1 MVKLHNSRRHNAH
14 HKHCCRGRIRG
25 FQNTLNQNRSVI
37 YNKKLD
43 LWQPGAHTGT
53 FRGNQIAMKAG
64 TIVLNRV
71 TKPEFLN
78 DVIKKGEF
86 IQKRMNEIKA
96 KSKIIG
102 DVRGKGLMIGCEFVN
117 PKEKPDSLGLF
128 PVNGDAAAKVQKI
141 CFENK
146 LIMEKGGRNGSV
158 MRCLCALNVTQEEI
172 EKAMNIFEDAVLQV
186 NKEYQ

>member
-1 MVKLHNSRRHNAH
+1 
-14 HKHCCRGRIRG
+14 
-25 FQNTLNQNRSVI
+25 
-37 YNKKLD
+37 
-43 LWQPGAHTGT
+43 
-53 FRGNQIAMKAG
+53 MKAG

-78 DVIKKGEF
+78 DVIKKGDF

-102 DVRGKGLMIGCEFVN
+102 DVRGKGLMIGCEFIN

-128 PVNGDAAAKVQKI
+128 PANGDAAAKVQKI

-158 MRCLCALNVTQEEI
+158 MRCLCALNVTQDEI